1 MGCSAAA
8 AIVPIARELHDLI
21 QKDILMHCDDILGWA
36 STEDK
41 SIEVFSAVCSR
52 LKHFGLT
59 LGWFKVWILLDEA
72 EYVSHVIKGGTVK
85 PSPKL
90 CKGIAELPY
99 PTTVKQVQCFI
110 GMVQYF
116 ALYIPMLRSS

>member
-1 MGCSAAA
+1 M
-8 AIVPIARELHDLI
+8 
-21 QKDILMHCDDILGWA
+21 
-36 STEDK
+36 
-41 SIEVFSAVCSR
+41 
-52 LKHFGLT
+52 
-59 LGWFKVWILLDEA
+59 LDEA

-116 ALYIPMLRSS
+116 ALYIPMLAEYKAKLTELTLKDADFSSIWSKVPFVNGKQKRLS

>member
-1 MGCSAAA
+1 
-8 AIVPIARELHDLI
+8 
-21 QKDILMHCDDILGWA
+21 MHCDDILGWA